1 VLPVQVPGLPPVRA
15 PGLARAQNRLAPGL
29 ARAPQVQVL
38 PAQAPVPP
46 ELVQRVPARLEP
58 EPTPPGLRGWTRR
71 APRAAGCRC
80 PCRSLQPNR

>member
-1 VLPVQVPGLPPVRA
+1 MLPVQVPGLPPVRA

-29 ARAPQVQVL
+29 ARAPQVL
-38 PAQAPVPP
+38 PAQAP
-46 ELVQRVPARLEP
+46 ELVRAQPVPVPARLEP
-58 EPTPPGLRGWTRR
+58 EPTRPGLRGWTPQ